1 MSNDI
6 TVVLADPVMTVA
18 SVDATGSQTTVSS
31 VGIQGPTSADSP
43 LSNNIE
49 VDVTTN
55 GKLNGSVLVYKTA
68 TSKWTATTTLDAQ
81 NMEGGHY

>member
-6 TVVLADPVMTVA
+6 TVVLSDPSTTVA
-18 SVDATGSQTTVSS
+18 TVDATGNQTTVSS
-31 VGIQGPTSADSP
+31 VGIQGPSSADSP
-43 LSNNIE
+43 LSNNVE

-55 GKLNGSVLVYKTA
+55 GKIDGSVLVYKTA
-68 TSKWTATTTLDAQ
+68 TSKWTATKTLDAQ